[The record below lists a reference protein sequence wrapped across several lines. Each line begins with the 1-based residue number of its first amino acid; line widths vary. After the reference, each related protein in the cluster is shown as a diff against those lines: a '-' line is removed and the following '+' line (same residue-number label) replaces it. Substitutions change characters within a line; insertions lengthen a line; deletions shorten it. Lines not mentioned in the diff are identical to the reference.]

1 MGVVETT
8 YKNVTSPVVLAL
20 STAWIG
26 IGLVRPAK
34 TNDDAIISIPS
45 WAKKQKTESESVTV
59 STGEIDRYDY
69 SKLWSLQIGEYFMPL
84 SQTFSLRAKK
94 RLNVSSLV
102 DGVDIIQQTRKEAKT
117 IDCVLRLTLRDNQ
130 PNLQIVQ
137 GGSSS
142 SNQSQ
147 EGDEFLD
154 GSTVNETTPNST
166 PGKVVELAQF
176 LREFYDGDAVLQIR
190 NKMINETF
198 GVEYVFISE
207 YKFTP
212 KVGMGTFTFEFS
224 LTEVKYGENVLTF
237 NLREIDA
244 DAGNRRQIE
253 G

>member
-1 MGVVETT
+1 MGVIETS
-8 YKNVTSPVVLAL
+8 YKSVTSPVVLTL
-20 STAWIG
+20 STAWLAIG
-26 IGLVRPAK
+26 MVKPAK
-34 TNDDAIISIPS
+34 TNDDDTIISIPS
-45 WAKKQKTESESVTV
+45 WAKKQKKESESVTA

-102 DGVDIIQQTRKEAKT
+102 DGVDIIQQTRKEAKI

-147 EGDEFLD
+147 EGGE
-154 GSTVNETTPNST
+154 SVNETT
-166 PGKVVELAQF
+166 GKVVELAQF

-244 DAGNRRQIE
+244 DAGNRKQIE

>member
-1 MGVVETT
+1 
-8 YKNVTSPVVLAL
+8 
-20 STAWIG
+20 
-26 IGLVRPAK
+26 
-34 TNDDAIISIPS
+34 
-45 WAKKQKTESESVTV
+45 
-59 STGEIDRYDY
+59 
-69 SKLWSLQIGEYFMPL
+69 MPL

-117 IDCVLRLTLRDNQ
+117 IDCTLRLTLRNNQ
-130 PNLQIVQ
+130 PNLQIMKTTES
-137 GGSSS
+137 GGFSIEGV
-142 SNQSQ
+142 SNAV
-147 EGDEFLD
+147 
-154 GSTVNETTPNST
+154 VNSVSA
-166 PGKVVELAQF
+166 KVVELAQF
-176 LREFYDGDAVLQIR
+176 LREFYDDDAVLRIR

-198 GVEYVFISE
+198 GVDYVFISE

-244 DAGNRRQIE
+244 DAGNRTQIE

>member
-1 MGVVETT
+1 MGVIETS
-8 YKNVTSPVVLAL
+8 YKSVTSPVVLTL
-20 STAWIG
+20 STAWLAIG
-26 IGLVRPAK
+26 MVKPAK
-34 TNDDAIISIPS
+34 TNDDDTIISVPS
-45 WAKKQKTESESVTV
+45 WAKKQKKESESVTA

-102 DGVDIIQQTRKEAKT
+102 DGVDIIQQTRKEAKI

-147 EGDEFLD
+147 EGGE
-154 GSTVNETTPNST
+154 SVNETT
-166 PGKVVELAQF
+166 GKVVELAQF

-244 DAGNRRQIE
+244 DAGNRKQIE

>member
-1 MGVVETT
+1 MSASTT
-8 YKNVTSPVVLAL
+8 YKNVTSPIVVTLAE
-20 STAWIG
+20 AWLG
-26 IGLVRPAK
+26 IGMLRPAK
-34 TNDDAIISIPS
+34 TNDDPLISKPD
-45 WAKKQKTESESVTV
+45 WAKTRSGDTNNVFA
-59 STGEIDRYDY
+59 STGDIDRYDY
-69 SKLWSLQIGEYFMPL
+69 SKLWSLQIGDYFMPL

-117 IDCVLRLTLRDNQ
+117 IDCTLRLTLRNNQ
-130 PNLQIVQ
+130 PNLQIMKTTESGEFSIEGV
-137 GGSSS
+137 
-142 SNQSQ
+142 SNAVVDSV
-147 EGDEFLD
+147 
-154 GSTVNETTPNST
+154 SA
-166 PGKVVELAQF
+166 KVVELAQF
-176 LREFYDGDAVLQIR
+176 LREFYDADAVLRIR

-198 GVEYVFISE
+198 GVDYVFISE

-244 DAGNRRQIE
+244 DAGNRTQIE

>member
-1 MGVVETT
+1 MGVIETS
-8 YKNVTSPVVLAL
+8 YKSVTSPVVLTL
-20 STAWIG
+20 STAWLAIG
-26 IGLVRPAK
+26 MVKPAK
-34 TNDDAIISIPS
+34 TNDDDTIISIPS
-45 WAKKQKTESESVTV
+45 WAKKQKKESESVTA

-137 GGSSS
+137 GGSGSS
-142 SNQSQ
+142 SQSQ
-147 EGDEFLD
+147 EGGE
-154 GSTVNETTPNST
+154 SANETT
-166 PGKVVELAQF
+166 GKVVELAQF

-244 DAGNRRQIE
+244 DAGNRKQIE